1 MSILEGNKLPANT
14 KEKVAAV
21 VVTYNRKDLL
31 KECLTALDNQ
41 TLKLD
46 KIFVVDN
53 KSTDGTEEMLKE
65 HFFNSPHLE
74 VIRLSSNL
82 GGSWGFYKG
91 LKTAYEAG
99 YDWFWCMD
107 DDAFADETAYKE
119 LWNAKCN
126 LESGGEK
133 IGFLASNI
141 LWTDGN
147 PCKMNVPVVARNL
160 FWNKYMRD
168 SIVQLRIASFVGLMV
183 SREAVKSFGLP
194 LKEFFIWG
202 DDYEYTLRISDNLR
216 SYLVGKSKVVH
227 KTKDNRFAD
236 YRDIQTETLWKF
248 RCDMRNRVFNARKTS
263 EFTYKTAYFIIIL
276 QKLMLTLFS
285 KSNRFFFPILG
296 AFVKGLFFS
305 PKVEFP
311 KETLGSDR

>member
-1 MSILEGNKLPANT
+1 MPANT

-31 KECLTALDNQ
+31 KECINSLKNQ

-46 KIFVVDN
+46 KIFIIDN
-53 KSTDGTEEMLKE
+53 ASTDGTEAILKKN
-65 HFFNSPHLE
+65 FLNSPSLE
-74 VIRLSSNL
+74 YVKLPSNL

-107 DDAFADETAYKE
+107 DDILADEAAYEE
-119 LWNAKCN
+119 LWNAKCG
-126 LESGGEK
+126 LESNGEK
-133 IGFLASNI
+133 IGFLASNV

-160 FWNKYMRD
+160 FWNKYLED
-168 SIVQLRIASFVGLMV
+168 SIVQLRIASFAGLMV

-202 DDYEYTLRISDNLR
+202 DDYEYTLRISNNLR
-216 SYLVGKSKVVH
+216 SYLVGKCKVVH
-227 KTKDNRFAD
+227 KTKENFFAD
-236 YRDIQTETLWKF
+236 YRDIQTENLWKF
-248 RCDMRNRVFNARKTS
+248 KCDMRNRVFNARKTS
-263 EFTYKTAYFIIIL
+263 DFIYKTAYFLIIL
-276 QKLMLTLFS
+276 HKLILTLFS
-285 KSNRFFFPILG
+285 KSNRFFLAIIG
-296 AFVKGLFFS
+296 AFIKGIFFS
-305 PKVEFP
+305 PEIEFP
-311 KETLGSDR
+311 KEKPDSDC